1 MKTRVKMLV
10 AAVLVGGV
18 VWGAGAQPAREINLN
33 TGGAYLNLVSHPPSP
48 ASNAEIA
55 SYVSTVRGYAAV
67 VLSPHQFETVNYRD
81 FHVINGTIHATNLKS
96 FIHPHPTDESKVI
109 RYTAIE
115 SGEVLTVARGV
126 ARTENGQ
133 AIIELPPHFSMVTS
147 EEAPISVIVTPKGA
161 PVLLYV
167 KEESREKIVIAMREP
182 DFIEFKDVEFSYQV
196 TGVRD
201 GFEKI
206 EVVVDE
212 GKLNTRGSV
221 RSDIQERIDAYE
233 KRVDAR
239 IERWR
244 EGK

>member
-1 MKTRVKMLV
+1 MLV

-18 VWGAGAQPAREINLN
+18 VWGAGAQQARVIDLITGSANL
-33 TGGAYLNLVSHPPSP
+33 YLTTEPHPSSYSS
-48 ASNAEIA
+48 ASLHARILDLLG
-55 SYVSTVRGYAAV
+55 STIV
-67 VLSPHQFETVNYRD
+67 VLGSHQSGLGTHNYRD
-81 FHVINGTIHATNLKS
+81 FHVINGNIYANNVIG
-96 FIHPHPTDESKVI
+96 FIHPHPTDESRVI
-109 RYTAIE
+109 RYAAIE
-115 SGEVLTVARGV
+115 SGEVLTLARGV

-133 AIIELPPHFSMVTS
+133 AIIELPTHFSMVTS
-147 EEAPISVIVTPKGA
+147 EEMPISVIVTPKGA

-206 EVVVDE
+206 ETVVDE
-212 GKLNTRGSV
+212 SRLNTRGSV

-233 KRVDAR
+233 KRVNTR
-239 IERWR
+239 IERLR
-244 EGK
+244 EEK